1 MPITLSSPTIH
12 PAETHFVLYD
22 LQTAKKRKAFFGSEH
37 GVDGNVGADKM
48 IGENEPDDNA
58 KIGIFILP
66 DR

>member
-1 MPITLSSPTIH
+1 M
-12 PAETHFVLYD
+12 LYD